1 VLDYAQTSLKVAVMS
16 EELPKTYDPL
26 SVEEKWYRFWEESG
40 FFYAD
45 PNSTK
50 PPYCIILPPPN
61 VTGSLHMGHALVDTV
76 QDTLIRW
83 KRMSGFETLWL
94 PGVDHAGIATQ
105 AVVERHLIATT
116 GKRRKDFLRE
126 EFLSH
131 VWKWKELNEKNIIEQ
146 LKKVG
151 CSCDWSKQR
160 FTMDEISNRAVRKV
174 FKKMFDQDLI
184 YRGDYLVNW
193 DPVTQT
199 ALADDEVEHEE
210 KESFLWHIKYPL
222 EDQSG
227 FITIA
232 TTRPETMLGDVAVA
246 VSASDPRYSHLIGKN
261 LILPIIGRKLP
272 IIADHLVDA
281 TFGTGAVKITPAHD
295 FNDYEMGI
303 RHNLPMINMMTSD
316 GKINEVGGVFEGLT
330 MLEGRQKI
338 IARLKEEGFFV
349 KAEAHTHRVGIAY
362 RSKSVI
368 EPYLSKQ
375 WFIRMGPFKDKL
387 IHAIKDKK
395 IAMIPKHWESTYFH
409 WIENLRDWCI
419 SRQLWWGHQIPI
431 WYHKENPETILCYDG
446 EDEPEEVKKK
456 PDDWIREQDVLDTW
470 FSSALWPFSTLGWP
484 DETPSLKKFYPTS
497 TLVTGHDILFFWV
510 ARMILMG
517 EFIMGEIP
525 FHETFLHGL
534 IYGKSYW
541 RADSYGQIAYVS
553 QKERLEYDLGKVPER
568 TVCSK
573 WEKMS
578 KTKGNVIDPLEI
590 IDIYGADAMRMALLS
605 SLTHAR
611 QIDLDRRRFEEFKNF
626 SNKMWNSARFVFM
639 NLEANE
645 SLSSLS
651 SEQLCSGLD
660 FSLFSLEDHWIL
672 SGLNRTILQGEEHLK
687 AYEFDKTCQLFYSF
701 FWDKFCAYYV
711 EIVKPTLFGK
721 TGTPALRANKQKILL
736 VVLLASIR
744 LMHPIAPFIT
754 EEIFQRLKNR
764 FSDLSL
770 KNVDAYTKDAVEALM
785 KASCMIAPYPK
796 GKKEDIL
803 PSVEQDFDFINSI
816 LYQIRN
822 VRGEMQL
829 SPGTPCDL
837 YFVGDLSS
845 KEITLL
851 TENLTIISSLI
862 KVKSA
867 HFEKKCPEKLQFS
880 ANTRVGDLQ
889 IVIPLP
895 EEMKEKE
902 KVRLTNQQEKLELQL
917 KDLEIKLS
925 NSDFVEKAP
934 KQLVDNTKKSLSDIQ
949 LKLTEIQEKLQKL

>member
-1 VLDYAQTSLKVAVMS
+1 MS

-45 PNSTK
+45 SNSDK

-116 GKRRKDFLRE
+116 GKRRKDFSRE

-131 VWKWKELNEKNIIEQ
+131 VWNWKELNEKTIIEQ

-160 FTMDEISNRAVRKV
+160 FTMDEPSNKAVRKV

-184 YRGDYLVNW
+184 YRGNYLVNW
-193 DPVTQT
+193 DTVTQT

-210 KESFLWHIKYPL
+210 RESFLWHINYPL
-222 EDQSG
+222 EDKSG

-246 VSASDPRYSHLIGKN
+246 VSLSDPRYAHLIGKN
-261 LILPIIGRKLP
+261 LILPLVGRILP
-272 IIADHLVDA
+272 IIADHHVNPE
-281 TFGTGAVKITPAHD
+281 FGTGAVKITPAHD

-316 GKINEVGGVFEGLT
+316 GKINEEGGVLQGLS

-349 KAEAHTHRVGIAY
+349 KAEAHTNRVGIAY

-375 WFIRMGPFKDKL
+375 WFVRMGPFKDKL
-387 IHAIKDKK
+387 MQAIKDKK
-395 IAMIPKHWESTYFH
+395 IAMIPAHWESTYFH

-431 WYHKENPETILCYDG
+431 WYHKEDPDKIICYDG
-446 EDEPEEVKKK
+446 DEEPEEVQKN
-456 PDDWIREQDVLDTW
+456 PTQWIRDQDVLDTW

-484 DETPSLKKFYPTS
+484 DNTAALKKFYPTS

-517 EFIMGEIP
+517 EFVMGELP

-541 RADSYGQIAYVS
+541 RTDDYGQIAYVS
-553 QKERLEYDLGKVPER
+553 QKERLEYDLGKIPER
-568 TVCSK
+568 TVSSK

-590 IDIYGADAMRMALLS
+590 IDTYGADAMRMALLS

-626 SNKMWNSARFVFM
+626 SNKLWNSARFVFM

-645 SLSSLS
+645 TLSALS
-651 SEQLCSGLD
+651 SEQITVGLD
-660 FSLFSLEDHWIL
+660 SSLFSLEDHWIL
-672 SGLNRTILQGEEHLK
+672 SLLNRTILQGEQHLT

-721 TGTPALRANKQKILL
+721 TGSPAIRTNKQKILL
-736 VVLLASIR
+736 TVLLASIR

-754 EEIFQRLKNR
+754 EEIFQRLKQR
-764 FSDLSL
+764 FSHLTLPNKVDL
-770 KNVDAYTKDAVEALM
+770 YTKDALEALM
-785 KASCMIAPYPK
+785 KDSCMIAPYPK
-796 GKKEDIL
+796 AQKNAIL
-803 PSVEQDFDFINSI
+803 PSVEKDFEFINNI

-822 VRGEMQL
+822 IRGEMQL
-829 SPGTPCDL
+829 PPGTASDL
-837 YFVGDLSS
+837 YFVGNLSS
-845 KEITLL
+845 SEIAILQ
-851 TENLTIISSLI
+851 ENLTIITSLVR
-862 KVKSA
+862 VKSTY
-867 HFEKKCPEKLQFS
+867 FEKVCPEKLLFS

-902 KVRLTNQQEKLELQL
+902 KTRLINQQEKLEIQL
-917 KDLEIKLS
+917 KDIEVKLS
-925 NSDFVEKAP
+925 NPDFVEKAP
-934 KQLVDNTKKSLSDIQ
+934 KALVDNTKKSMQDLQ